1 MGLDYKS
8 CFFESNGNNMETC
21 ILAAKRR
28 EYDLLNQ
35 ISISDV
41 RELFFFHLDPLRYSY
56 GWKSMWRWSCSG
68 SRWSFPDCHRK
79 HLDFLS

>member
-8 CFFESNGNNMETC
+8 CFFESNGNNMDTC

-41 RELFFFHLDPLRYSY
+41 R
-56 GWKSMWRWSCSG
+56 K
-68 SRWSFPDCHRK
+68 
-79 HLDFLS
+79 